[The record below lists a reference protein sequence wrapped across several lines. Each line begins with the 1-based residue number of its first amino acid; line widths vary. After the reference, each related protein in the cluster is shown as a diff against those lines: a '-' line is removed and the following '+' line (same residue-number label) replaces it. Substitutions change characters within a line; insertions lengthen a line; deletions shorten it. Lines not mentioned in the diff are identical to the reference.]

1 MIPAQ
6 SKLDLIV
13 GVFVLTGL
21 AAVAYLALR
30 IGAGNLVG
38 SGTYVVQARFSN
50 AGGLNPGSN
59 VAIAGVSV
67 GRVEAVRLNPADYS
81 AFIELRLSQEVKL
94 PADSI
99 ASIKTTGLIGDK
111 YLALAPGAD
120 SRMIAPGGLITETES
135 AVDLESLISRFA
147 FGNVQTAQP
156 KDTK

>member
-1 MIPAQ
+1 MTPAH
-6 SKLDLIV
+6 SKLELIV
-13 GVFVLTGL
+13 GAFVLTGL
-21 AAVAYLALR
+21 AAVAYLALK

-38 SGTYVVQARFSN
+38 SDTYLVQARFSN
-50 AGGLNPGSN
+50 VGGLNPGSN
-59 VAIAGVSV
+59 VTIAGVSV

-81 AFIELRLSQEVKL
+81 ALIELRVRQEVRL

-120 SRMIAPGGLITETES
+120 SRMLAPGELITETES

-147 FGNVQTAQP
+147 FGNVKTAQP
-156 KDTK
+156 QDSK